1 MQHSK
6 PQRENLF
13 RLAYAAE
20 EMGAERLKPGSV
32 ARRGG

>member
-13 RLAYAAE
+13 RLAYAAQ
-20 EMGAERLKPGSV
+20 EMGAERLEPGSV
-32 ARRGG
+32 ARRGS